1 MVIETVATVI
11 VIAVKQGALEQ
22 FHAGK
27 LESSKC
33 VAWAKNV
40 LPMLGPLWG
49 SLSTDFV
56 HIGRRHALVELP
68 SPYTEGHEAIGF
80 LATSIRGNALLLYII
95 ADLIFSDERARH
107 LFLATGRP
115 RRPVLTPRLTWAL
128 GWKNFSVTRSQLKVK
143 LTPLSIP
150 VELREKRRRASGLPT
165 LTSSTHRG
173 IWVSTTL
180 TAGPPRRAV
189 AKDDFANPLSLLS
202 SNRTSP
208 SASTECPWVA
218 HRPPDAYACF
228 CRHRPHSQRIGGP
241 MGRFDPLAFPL
252 GNVRRMREGDS
263 DSAAWTKIF
272 RGDSQSAGSKAARG
286 ELVEQLLRQ
295 RCDTG
300 RQRLLFGG

>member
-1 MVIETVATVI
+1 MNARDT
-11 VIAVKQGALEQ
+11 
-22 FHAGK
+22 F
-27 LESSKC
+27 S
-33 VAWAKNV
+33 
-40 LPMLGPLWG
+40 
-49 SLSTDFV
+49 
-56 HIGRRHALVELP
+56 
-68 SPYTEGHEAIGF
+68 
-80 LATSIRGNALLLYII
+80 GNGQA
-95 ADLIFSDERARH
+95 
-107 LFLATGRP
+107 

-165 LTSSTHRG
+165 LTPSTHRG

-180 TAGPPRRAV
+180 TAGPPRQAV
-189 AKDDFANPLSLLS
+189 AKDDFANPLSLFS

-228 CRHRPHSQRIGGP
+228 CRHRPHSQRIGSRQWVDLTHSP
-241 MGRFDPLAFPL
+241 FRW

-272 RGDSQSAGSKAARG
+272 RETPKARAPKRRGG